1 MIYPLKFRQKVFDV
15 KRKHGLTYQETSE
28 RFDVSI
34 RTLFRWEQ
42 RIEPIKTRSRAP
54 SKIDMDKLAKHVEE
68 YPDAYQWERA
78 QHFNVARSTIYYA
91 LKRLNLSRKK
101 NAESPQS
108 R

>member
-1 MIYPLKFRQKVFDV
+1 MTDPLKFRQKVFEV
-15 KRKHGLTYQETSE
+15 KKKHRLTYEQTSE

-42 RIEPIKTRSRAP
+42 RLEPKTTRNKPAV
-54 SKIDMDKLAKHVEE
+54 KLDMDEFEKHVEE

-78 QHFNVARSTIYYA
+78 QHFNVAKSTIYYA
-91 LKRLNLSRKK
+91 LKRLKLSRKK
-101 NAESPQS
+101 K